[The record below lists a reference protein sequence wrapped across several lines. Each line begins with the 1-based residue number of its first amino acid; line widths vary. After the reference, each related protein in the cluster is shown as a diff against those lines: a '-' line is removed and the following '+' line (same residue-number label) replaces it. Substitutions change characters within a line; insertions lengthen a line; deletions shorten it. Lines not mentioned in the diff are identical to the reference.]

1 MPVEDQVD
9 RGERGLRADHIGQ
22 VRVTQKLRLVGT
34 GRQGRSDNPA
44 ASGIG
49 TNRAQRRGASS
60 PPREMVLRLARRGGP
75 SGPAVQPLIITHRTT
90 TLDEGSRVGKV
101 RTSRPT
107 GRSTSSYPHSF
118 GTHFRGRPVAY

>member
-49 TNRAQRRGASS
+49 TNRAQRRVRFISS
-60 PPREMVLRLARRGGP
+60 PRNGAAPGAARR
-75 SGPAVQPLIITHRTT
+75 S
-90 TLDEGSRVGKV
+90 V
-101 RTSRPT
+101 RP
-107 GRSTSSYPHSF
+107 
-118 GTHFRGRPVAY
+118 GRPAAHYHSSHNDPRRGI